1 MMFPHRV
8 WSCVVTRESSC
19 LIELPCVLCTTYDVL
34 CRRTCVYCLH
44 FAYGIYLRVLST
56 HRYALLLISA
66 CSFEGS
72 LCRWRWL
79 ILVYGLEH
87 TS

>member
-44 FAYGIYLRVLST
+44 FAYGIYL
-56 HRYALLLISA
+56 
-66 CSFEGS
+66 
-72 LCRWRWL
+72 CRWRWL